1 MARNFTKADVRELLK
16 VLADSMVPLD
26 VMTSRAARTIT
37 KKRMLLANKI
47 AGREVYKRRFL
58 SNGEFLLLKLV
69 YRATGPSMG
78 GQKVRYSRL
87 QTTKRRYATQFLRAG
102 FIELIQ
108 DRMFNDEPDVLVIT
122 DLGMATLFMRR

>member
-26 VMTSRAARTIT
+26 VMTSRSARNTT

-58 SNGEFLLLKLV
+58 SQGEFMFLKLV
-69 YRATGPSMG
+69 YRATGPAIG
-78 GQKVRYSRL
+78 AQKVRYSRL
-87 QTTKRRYATQFLRAG
+87 QTTKRKYATQFLAAG
-102 FIELIQ
+102 LVELTE
-108 DRMFNDEPDVLVIT
+108 DPMFGNDPDVLNIT